1 MKIDE
6 QSQKKKSGPSLPVAT
21 PPPKRP
27 ANRPLGGGAISE
39 SGKILK
45 MGPKNV
51 FFFGG
56 VTADPARLR
65 RAFGAP
71 AARLRRAEAS
81 FSRPVARFFPD
92 PCVLIKS
99 ER

>member
-1 MKIDE
+1 MKSDE

-27 ANRPLGGGAISE
+27 ANGPLGGGPPTE

-65 RAFGAP
+65 RACGAP
-71 AARLRRAEAS
+71 AARLRRASGAPKPHSRDRSRAS
-81 FSRPVARFFPD
+81 FRTPAS
-92 PCVLIKS
+92 
-99 ER
+99 